1 LKRVIV
7 IASLSTLLISSTVTL
22 DDIIANAKP
31 PKIIEEKITQERLS
45 LESESLSSSL
55 PEPISVEG
63 AIGRKDGVDDSGF
76 EYDIGFSRE
85 ILVGDSQ
92 RLRREES
99 RLNYE
104 ADLLEQQLEILGIEN
119 WLKDLYHQQCLDS
132 AYVANS
138 QEAYQIFSELYDKKQ
153 VAFRQGEI
161 SKTELLQIELERDR
175 LQIELDSSIRG
186 ERLSKELL
194 LSLTE
199 LPRDSSL
206 SCVDIYPIRAE
217 IDLAEDGFKISKE
230 AYSRRVDGINIG
242 LKRYNQKID
251 RLELVGG
258 YTREL
263 DSDIF
268 TVGVSIPLNFTSDA
282 PKYAKASLKYKSQ
295 ALELEHEQ
303 KINQKSFEV
312 RELYQKLKQD
322 ALMVE
327 AKRRNIQDYR
337 DRLLPMVK
345 KSYEYGES
353 SVIEYLLSQQRL
365 YSMEKELLDIKRDY
379 YHRLFKLYT
388 VAERKDR

>member
-1 LKRVIV
+1 LRRR
-7 IASLSTLLISSTVTL
+7 L
-22 DDIIANAKP
+22 P
-31 PKIIEEKITQERLS
+31 QERLS
-45 LESESLSSSL
+45 LENESLSSSL

-63 AIGRKDGVDDSGF
+63 AIGTQRWGLMIPGF

-206 SCVDIYPIRAE
+206 LCVDIYPIRAE

-258 YTREL
+258 Y
-263 DSDIF
+263 
-268 TVGVSIPLNFTSDA
+268 
-282 PKYAKASLKYKSQ
+282 AKGA
-295 ALELEHEQ
+295 
-303 KINQKSFEV
+303 
-312 RELYQKLKQD
+312 R
-322 ALMVE
+322 
-327 AKRRNIQDYR
+327 
-337 DRLLPMVK
+337 
-345 KSYEYGES
+345 
-353 SVIEYLLSQQRL
+353 
-365 YSMEKELLDIKRDY
+365 
-379 YHRLFKLYT
+379 
-388 VAERKDR
+388 

>member
-1 LKRVIV
+1 
-7 IASLSTLLISSTVTL
+7 
-22 DDIIANAKP
+22 
-31 PKIIEEKITQERLS
+31 
-45 LESESLSSSL
+45 
-55 PEPISVEG
+55 
-63 AIGRKDGVDDSGF
+63 
-76 EYDIGFSRE
+76 
-85 ILVGDSQ
+85 
-92 RLRREES
+92 
-99 RLNYE
+99 
-104 ADLLEQQLEILGIEN
+104 LGIEN

-175 LQIELDSSIRG
+175 LQIELYSSTRG